1 MAHRKGSRA
10 LERALG
16 RWRRGFDRL
25 RPTGRGWSQPRFG
38 PDAELVPDSAFD
50 VQMRERVR
58 GLEDGLKEVK
68 DRVNSLIFLVVG
80 AVVVQVV
87 LRFVA

>member
-1 MAHRKGSRA
+1 MTRPKGRGA
-10 LERALG
+10 LERAL
-16 RWRRGFDRL
+16 RRL
-25 RPTGRGWSQPRFG
+25 RPPFDRPRASGPGWAAPRFG
-38 PDAELVPDSAFD
+38 PDAELTPVSAFD

-58 GLEDGLKEVK
+58 GLEEGLKEVK
-68 DRVNSLIFLVVG
+68 DRVNGLIFLVVG

>member
-1 MAHRKGSRA
+1 MTRPRGRDA
-10 LERALG
+10 LERAL
-16 RWRRGFDRL
+16 RRL
-25 RPTGRGWSQPRFG
+25 RPRLGGLGANGGGWAAPRFG
-38 PDAELVPDSAFD
+38 PDAELTPVSAFD

-58 GLEDGLKEVK
+58 GLEEGLKEVK
-68 DRVNSLIFLVVG
+68 DRVNGLIFLVVG